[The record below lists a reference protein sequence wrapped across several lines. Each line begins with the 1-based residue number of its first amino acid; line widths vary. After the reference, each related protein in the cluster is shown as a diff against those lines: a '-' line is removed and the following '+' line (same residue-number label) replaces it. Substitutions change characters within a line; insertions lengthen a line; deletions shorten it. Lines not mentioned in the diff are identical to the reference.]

1 MKESKKEFKEVT
13 IEEYFLEEDSK
24 VYRMWRFA
32 GKGKWQKVLTPY
44 KENPVVCLN
53 QDLLTN
59 EEENESKQRKY

>member
-53 QDLLTN
+53 
-59 EEENESKQRKY
+59 